1 MSTSH
6 DTTSTVLTLKEAFER
21 YREDLCLFRKDGRL
35 GVLPAVI
42 GTVFFERG
50 SKPDVRQGLLACFN
64 RFEELFGEQLRSC
77 ARGGKFTRY
86 TASGMKGVQ
95 RTILETPPHQ
105 KVEVLCSSAPDQDT
119 AAGYQIE
126 TLTNTAIP
134 VDYTDPEGWSVK
146 KGTDRFLSYLKFQL
160 PMDAMAT
167 SYGLKQYQDFLH
179 FVCRQL
185 PIRGGYGGL
194 STVLPYSFHRYM
206 PTEWALAE
214 RFSGLEIDSYGFT
227 QKDDYDP
234 TSHDVDA
241 SGRTTAIHDVL
252 KPGAKVVDWGY
263 IKGVNWITV
272 LSDLFVERL
281 GGEARIRQALARP
294 DIGIER
300 IGSCLLI
307 RAGAFPRLGA
317 PEEGLPEPY
326 VFVNRVLRVLRN
338 PNPEQLH
345 THIEGV
351 PSADDANTRA
361 WEARFDLPGSLPIP
375 TPPDIVPAPD
385 DDWMK
390 KAYWPHLKGDH
401 P

>member
-1 MSTSH
+1 M
-6 DTTSTVLTLKEAFER
+6 LTLKEAFER

-126 TLTNTAIP
+126 TLTNDENLS
-134 VDYTDPEGWSVK
+134 DYTLPGTTHVIP
-146 KGTDRFLSYLKFQL
+146 KGDDGGDLSYLKFQL

-185 PIRGGYGGL
+185 PVRGGYGGL
-194 STVLPYSFHRYM
+194 SAVLPYSFHRYM
-206 PTEWALAE
+206 PTEWALAT

-227 QKDDYDP
+227 Q
-234 TSHDVDA
+234 T
-241 SGRTTAIHDVL
+241 RTYKTYSYEGPSLEKLEHYYPHPKL
-252 KPGAKVVDWGY
+252 GAKTGAWGY
-263 IKGVNWITV
+263 IKSINWVTV
-272 LSDLFVERL
+272 LGDLFVQRL
-281 GGEARIRQALARP
+281 GGEARIRHALARP
-294 DIGIER
+294 DIGIEC

-351 PSADDANTRA
+351 PSADADNTKA

-385 DDWMK
+385 DEWMK
-390 KAYWPHLKGDH
+390 KAYWPHFKGDH